1 MNVDDCFIFFTSAV
15 LHLIKYFNFLQNCIN
30 IVLRAVM
37 PRIDPAQLLKT
48 LGVLLAPHGG
58 IKSSEEVNTDH
69 PVPHRNQTFYILG
82 QQTRPVDAKVFQ
94 ETCVQSYIREDIEVL
109 VLRFN

>member
-1 MNVDDCFIFFTSAV
+1 
-15 LHLIKYFNFLQNCIN
+15 
-30 IVLRAVM
+30 M

-69 PVPHRNQTFYILG
+69 PLAQKNQTFYILG